1 MEGKTIEEILANT
14 KNKWLITKNDELS
27 EVAKGSLGEVDM
39 FVLDELTRSADA
51 LTTQIREIEVK
62 MERLVNESDLKIACS
77 VPGVGKLAATTI
89 LAELGD
95 PKRFSNGKQVAAWS
109 GFAPSVCQSAGVA

>member
-1 MEGKTIEEILANT
+1 MEGKIIEEILANT
-14 KNKWLITKNDELS
+14 KNKWLVTKKDELT
-27 EVAKGSLGEVDM
+27 EVTKGSLGEVDM

-62 MERLVNESDLKIACS
+62 MERLVNESDLKIARS

-95 PKRFSNGKQVAAWS
+95 PKRFNNANKLLLG
-109 GFAPSVCQSAGVA
+109 AGLLRRCVNLRV